1 MINTDLVIRGVICFL
16 ILFTSHVQFAQNDLL
31 VHHRLENG
39 VLKIRLAP
47 GSTREFPRPADR
59 SYYVDL
65 YAIDDEAP
73 PTLIYQDELKPLSY
87 DDWTRS
93 AEVLSDSGGI
103 AAIYFESPKA
113 AELRQI
119 LEEDL
124 EGRLTPDLFDMVRFN
139 LLEESNR
146 NSFPAAQRSG
156 YAFSFNVPPN
166 TSVIGGKVHTPG
178 LSDTFYFD
186 LPIANY
192 QPVAI
197 PELRV
202 IWKSRNAY
210 LSWRTTE
217 YREAYWGWVI
227 EKSVNG
233 GPFVPQYDVP
243 LENNF
248 DTIVGAPDTANY
260 LTHRDPRIDNDDEIT
275 YRLYGIDYLG
285 MKSLVY
291 DEVTG
296 GGISDI
302 QNSPL
307 LIEGI
312 QTDSNHAVL
321 RWEMK
326 EDDAPLVKEYV
337 IIHRDT
343 LAGEYETALAGISP
357 SAREAAVPM
366 KFRSN
371 YYRVQALSVRGTL
384 LSSFEA
390 MVMSYDKDP
399 PAMPRDFT
407 GYIDTLGL
415 VHLSWT
421 TSNEEDLDGYYLFKG
436 FEKELEKAMITA
448 IPLKGPTHIDTV
460 SMVNPT
466 ETIYYQL
473 RSVDTRGNSSNFTP
487 VLALK
492 KPDVYPPTQPQF
504 STVKADGKAISLQWV
519 RSPSD
524 DVVSYSIF
532 RRVVGD
538 DDFNLIREWPADQP
552 RQYLDS
558 LVEADV
564 DYEYIIKATDDDGL
578 VSVASQPAALRLRSY
593 GVRPPIQNFNLTGDA
608 DARTITINWD
618 YNQSPREFYLY
629 RGMGDEPVSL
639 LKVLAGDDRTFLDQS
654 LRKGMTY
661 KYLIRAIFPNG
672 KVSPFTEEV
681 FLKLE

>member
-16 ILFTSHVQFAQNDLL
+16 ILLTSHVQFAQNDLL

-65 YAIDDEAP
+65 YAIDNEAP
-73 PTLIYQDELKPLSY
+73 PTLIYQDELKPLAY
-87 DDWTRS
+87 DDWMRS

-103 AAIYFESPKA
+103 AAIHFEAPEA

-124 EGRLTPDLFDMVRFN
+124 EGRLTPDLYDMVRFN

-192 QPVAI
+192 QPVAV

-217 YREAYWGWVI
+217 YREDYWGWVI

-243 LENNF
+243 LENTF

-285 MKSLVY
+285 MKSLVF

-312 QTDSNHAVL
+312 QTDSNYA
-321 RWEMK
+321 
-326 EDDAPLVKEYV
+326 EYV
-337 IIHRDT
+337 IVHRDT
-343 LAGEYETALAGISP
+343 LAGEYETVLAGISP
-357 SAREAAVPM
+357 SAREASVPM

-371 YYRVQALSVRGTL
+371 YYRVQALSIRRYHEI
-384 LSSFEA
+384 S
-390 MVMSYDKDP
+390 
-399 PAMPRDFT
+399 PAILIRSAWFT
-407 GYIDTLGL
+407 SAGQL
-415 VHLSWT
+415 VTRWISMAT
-421 TSNEEDLDGYYLFKG
+421 TSS
-436 FEKELEKAMITA
+436 KASR
-448 IPLKGPTHIDTV
+448 K
-460 SMVNPT
+460 
-466 ETIYYQL
+466 
-473 RSVDTRGNSSNFTP
+473 
-487 VLALK
+487 
-492 KPDVYPPTQPQF
+492 
-504 STVKADGKAISLQWV
+504 
-519 RSPSD
+519 
-524 DVVSYSIF
+524 
-532 RRVVGD
+532 
-538 DDFNLIREWPADQP
+538 
-552 RQYLDS
+552 
-558 LVEADV
+558 
-564 DYEYIIKATDDDGL
+564 
-578 VSVASQPAALRLRSY
+578 
-593 GVRPPIQNFNLTGDA
+593 
-608 DARTITINWD
+608 NW
-618 YNQSPREFYLY
+618 
-629 RGMGDEPVSL
+629 
-639 LKVLAGDDRTFLDQS
+639 
-654 LRKGMTY
+654 RKQ
-661 KYLIRAIFPNG
+661 
-672 KVSPFTEEV
+672 
-681 FLKLE
+681 

>member
-16 ILFTSHVQFAQNDLL
+16 ILLTSHVQFAQNDLL

-65 YAIDDEAP
+65 YAIDNEAP
-73 PTLIYQDELKPLSY
+73 PTLIYQDELKPLAY
-87 DDWTRS
+87 DDWMRS

-103 AAIYFESPKA
+103 AAIHFEAPEA

-124 EGRLTPDLFDMVRFN
+124 EGRLTPDLYDMVRFN

-192 QPVAI
+192 QPVAV

-217 YREAYWGWVI
+217 YREDYWGWVI

-243 LENNF
+243 LENTF

-285 MKSLVY
+285 MKSLVF

-312 QTDSNHAVL
+312 QTDSNYA
-321 RWEMK
+321 
-326 EDDAPLVKEYV
+326 
-337 IIHRDT
+337 
-343 LAGEYETALAGISP
+343 
-357 SAREAAVPM
+357 
-366 KFRSN
+366 
-371 YYRVQALSVRGTL
+371 
-384 LSSFEA
+384 
-390 MVMSYDKDP
+390 
-399 PAMPRDFT
+399 AMPR
-407 GYIDTLGL
+407 
-415 VHLSWT
+415 
-421 TSNEEDLDGYYLFKG
+421 
-436 FEKELEKAMITA
+436 
-448 IPLKGPTHIDTV
+448 
-460 SMVNPT
+460 
-466 ETIYYQL
+466 
-473 RSVDTRGNSSNFTP
+473 
-487 VLALK
+487 
-492 KPDVYPPTQPQF
+492 
-504 STVKADGKAISLQWV
+504 
-519 RSPSD
+519 
-524 DVVSYSIF
+524 
-532 RRVVGD
+532 
-538 DDFNLIREWPADQP
+538 
-552 RQYLDS
+552 
-558 LVEADV
+558 
-564 DYEYIIKATDDDGL
+564 
-578 VSVASQPAALRLRSY
+578 
-593 GVRPPIQNFNLTGDA
+593 
-608 DARTITINWD
+608 
-618 YNQSPREFYLY
+618 
-629 RGMGDEPVSL
+629 
-639 LKVLAGDDRTFLDQS
+639 
-654 LRKGMTY
+654 
-661 KYLIRAIFPNG
+661 
-672 KVSPFTEEV
+672 
-681 FLKLE
+681 